1 MGSMSPIHWVI
12 LAVIVLVLFG
22 GGGKISSLMG
32 DFAKGIK
39 SFKKGMAEDDKEGA
53 SPAQTEERL
62 APPAQAPQAGQPN
75 VPPQGQP
82 TQHADVRMADDEPQ
96 HPPRS

>member
-39 SFKKGMAEDDKEGA
+39 SFKKGMAEDDKEGSA
-53 SPAQTEERL
+53 SQQGDQRL
-62 APPAQAPQAGQPN
+62 SPPPQASQSGQQNAPHQDQSSQQ
-75 VPPQGQP
+75 V
-82 TQHADVRMADDEPQ
+82 DVRMADDESH
-96 HPPRS
+96 HPR

>member
-1 MGSMSPIHWVI
+1 MGSMSPIHWII

-39 SFKKGMAEDDKEGA
+39 SFKKGMAEEDREGTA
-53 SPAQTEERL
+53 APQQADERL
-62 APPAQAPQAGQPN
+62 S
-75 VPPQGQP
+75 PPQPQQGTAAPHQQP
-82 TQHADVRMADDEPQ
+82 DARMADDES
-96 HPPRS
+96 HRSR

>member
-39 SFKKGMAEDDKEGA
+39 SFKKGMAEDESSAEGKEKD
-53 SPAQTEERL
+53 ERL
-62 APPAQAPQAGQPN
+62 S
-75 VPPQGQP
+75 PPQGGAAPSQQGQAAQP
-82 TQHADVRMADDEPQ
+82 QDARMADDES
-96 HPPRS
+96 HRSH

>member
-1 MGSMSPIHWVI
+1 MGSMSPIHWII

-39 SFKKGMAEDDKEGA
+39 SFKKGMAEDDRDGA
-53 SPAQTEERL
+53 APKPEDERL
-62 APPAQAPQAGQPN
+62 SPPQAQQTSQQPGTTAH
-75 VPPQGQP
+75 QQ
-82 TQHADVRMADDEPQ
+82 QDVRMADDESR
-96 HPPRS
+96 HTH

>member
-1 MGSMSPIHWVI
+1 MGTMSPIHWII

-39 SFKKGMAEDDKEGA
+39 SFKKGMAEDDKDGTSPKPADERLSAPSPQQTVNPQQGA
-53 SPAQTEERL
+53 PAQ
-62 APPAQAPQAGQPN
+62 QQ
-75 VPPQGQP
+75 
-82 TQHADVRMADDEPQ
+82 DVRMADDES
-96 HPPRS
+96 HRPR

>member
-1 MGSMSPIHWVI
+1 MGSMSPIHWII

-39 SFKKGMAEDDKEGA
+39 SFKKGMAEEDGDAA
-53 SPAQTEERL
+53 SQKPADERL
-62 APPAQAPQAGQPN
+62 SAPQHQQATSQTQGAPAPQQPD
-75 VPPQGQP
+75 
-82 TQHADVRMADDEPQ
+82 ARMADDES
-96 HPPRS
+96 HRSH

>member
-1 MGSMSPIHWVI
+1 MGTMSPIHWII

-39 SFKKGMAEDDKEGA
+39 SFKKGMAEDDKDGA
-53 SPAQTEERL
+53 SPKPADERL
-62 APPAQAPQAGQPN
+62 SPPQAQQTTSQ
-75 VPPQGQP
+75 PQGTAAHQQP
-82 TQHADVRMADDEPQ
+82 DARMADDES
-96 HPPRS
+96 HRSH

>member
-1 MGSMSPIHWVI
+1 MGTMSPIHWII

-39 SFKKGMAEDDKEGA
+39 SFKKGMAEDDRDGA
-53 SPAQTEERL
+53 APRPSDERL
-62 APPAQAPQAGQPN
+62 SPPAAPQAGQP
-75 VPPQGQP
+75 QGPTVHQQP
-82 TQHADVRMADDEPQ
+82 DVRMADDES
-96 HPPRS
+96 HRPR